1 METWVEDLIQQMLS
15 GKKYKRLIQK
25 CIDHMEDGHKKLYK
39 YYSFNSEYTL
49 GNIEKATIF
58 YSNPV
63 TFNDPFDC
71 NIGISVD
78 QLFSALMPYF
88 LNTANLSE
96 KEIKFILSLIQ
107 TDEEAEMDRES
118 KEAFIAECM
127 GNEEVYSL
135 IQQAQQGGEISNEQI
150 VDIMI
155 KYPDITKLI
164 LKYSATGVD
173 SSDLDVN
180 KLMDYL
186 LRNPQIIKGIISNF
200 PSIGEKEAGKYVE
213 ILASED
219 DFLIKVSRLAKLA
232 GMEVPQNEINNLYY
246 QLNGVVKQVHNSLG
260 ELIGISCF
268 SETPTNLL
276 MWSHY
281 ADKHSGICV
290 EYDFSRLFSTVPNS
304 LLLPVSYSTKRPLL
318 RLDKIMCQENGKVIL
333 DKSRYAEIIP
343 DVLKAIIIK
352 GEIWSYER
360 EWRHIIPINSLNNRT
375 ACLPIISRII
385 TGINISDENREKIV
399 ELANR
404 KHIPVSY
411 ARLRADSYKMEFS
424 DHVSH

>member
-1 METWVEDLIQQMLS
+1 MEKWVEDLIQQMLS

-49 GNIEKATIF
+49 GNIENATIF

-88 LNTANLSE
+88 LNTSNLSE

-173 SSDLDVN
+173 SSDLDAN

-200 PSIGEKEAGKYVE
+200 PSIDEKEVGKYVE
-213 ILASED
+213 VLASED

-232 GMEVPQNEINNLYY
+232 GMEIPQNEINNLYY
-246 QLNGVVKQVHNSLG
+246 QLNGGVKQVHNSLG
-260 ELIGISCF
+260 ESIGISCF
-268 SETPTNLL
+268 SEAPTNLL

-281 ADKHSGICV
+281 ADKHSGVCV
-290 EYDFSRLFSTVPNS
+290 EYDFSRMFSTVPNS
-304 LLLPVSYSTKRPLL
+304 LLLPVSYSEKRPLL

-352 GEIWSYER
+352 GEIWSSER

>member
-1 METWVEDLIQQMLS
+1 MEKWVEDLIQQMLS

-39 YYSFNSEYTL
+39 YYSFYSEYTL
-49 GNIEKATIF
+49 GNIENATIF

-88 LNTANLSE
+88 LNTATLSE
-96 KEIKFILSLIQ
+96 KEIKYILSRIQ

-173 SSDLDVN
+173 SSDLDAN

-200 PSIGEKEAGKYVE
+200 PSIDEKKAGKYVE

-219 DFLIKVSRLAKLA
+219 DALLKVSRLAKLA
-232 GMEVPQNEINNLYY
+232 GMEIPHDTIDNLYD
-246 QLNGVVKQVHNSLG
+246 QLNGAVKQLHNSIG
-260 ELIGISCF
+260 ESIGISCF

-281 ADKHSGICV
+281 ADKHSGVCV
-290 EYDFSRLFSTVPNS
+290 EYDFSRMFSTVPNS
-304 LLLPVSYSTKRPLL
+304 LILPVSYSKKRPLL
-318 RLDKIMCQENGKVIL
+318 RLDKITRQENGRMIFDESKHVEIL
-333 DKSRYAEIIP
+333 P
-343 DVLKAIIIK
+343 DILKAIVIK

-360 EWRHIIPINSLNNRT
+360 EWRHIISIDNLKNRT
-375 ACLPIISRII
+375 ACLPIISRVI

-399 ELANR
+399 KLANG

-411 ARLRADSYKMEFS
+411 ARLRADSYNMEFA